1 MKTNS
6 TSTTTPEDLAR
17 GFEREL
23 ANADGGRVAAL
34 DGLSRLRAA
43 KTVSLQRE
51 HARLLERYGK
61 DDARV
66 TRLEQKQS
74 ANQRF
79 VGVLGAVAAQARVAT
94 ITAAPGT
101 FVLHGFVRDQSLRG
115 LVGLTVRLVDVRGRW
130 IEAYGNACTD
140 ADGYFVLLIRE
151 FQGRVGATEADG
163 VANAKIGDRMQVL
176 DAKGQS
182 LYLGKESVP
191 VREGQVE
198 YREVILDGS
207 DCGCSPEPSDP
218 STGLSGSPGTVT
230 SAPANPVVT
239 RPPTAQPTKP
249 ATLKRRK
256 PPA

>member
-1 MKTNS
+1 MKTKS
-6 TSTTTPEDLAR
+6 TSAATPEDLAR

-23 ANADGGRVAAL
+23 ANADGARVAAL

-51 HARLLERYGK
+51 HTRLMERYGK

-79 VGVLGAVAAQARVAT
+79 IGVLGTVAAQARVAST
-94 ITAAPGT
+94 TAAPGT
-101 FVLHGFVRDQSLRG
+101 FVLHGFVRDPALRG
-115 LVGLTVRLVDVRGRW
+115 IAGLTVRLVDVRGRW

-151 FQGRVGATEADG
+151 FQGRVEATAADG
-163 VANAKIGDRMQVL
+163 VANAKIGDRIQVL
-176 DAKGQS
+176 DAKSQS
-182 LYLGKESVP
+182 LYLGKDSVP

-198 YREVILDGS
+198 YREVVLDGA
-207 DCGCSPEPSDP
+207 DCGCSPEPSNP
-218 STGLSGSPGTVT
+218 STGLSGNPGTVAT
-230 SAPANPVVT
+230 PPVNPVIT
-239 RPPTAQPTKP
+239 RPPTTQPAKT
-249 ATLKRRK
+249 TTVKRRK